1 MKDRTEKIIELI
13 RSDRSTDAPEEAI
26 KWVKNLYRTDF
37 AHAVEPRPLLKRIL
51 AALQMDVSLGTAL
64 QGERATQGT
73 AVRTLVF
80 TVDELVIQIE
90 VSGHSKRF
98 ELIGQILGSSEPNL
112 TVQLKGAGVVK
123 EILTDDGQFQF
134 SITKK
139 GDYSVSVLTDASII
153 ETGTFS
159 I

>member
-13 RSDRSTDAPEEAI
+13 RSDRSSDAPDEAV

-37 AHAVEPRPLLKRIL
+37 AHAVEPGPLLKRIL
-51 AALQMDVSLGTAL
+51 AALQMDVSPGTAL
-64 QGERATQGT
+64 QGERGTQGT

-80 TVDELVIQIE
+80 SVDELVIQIE

-98 ELIGQILGSSEPNL
+98 DLIGQILGSSKPNL

-123 EILTDDGQFQF
+123 EIQAEDGQFQF

-139 GDYSVSVLTDASII
+139 GDYSVSVHTGLTII